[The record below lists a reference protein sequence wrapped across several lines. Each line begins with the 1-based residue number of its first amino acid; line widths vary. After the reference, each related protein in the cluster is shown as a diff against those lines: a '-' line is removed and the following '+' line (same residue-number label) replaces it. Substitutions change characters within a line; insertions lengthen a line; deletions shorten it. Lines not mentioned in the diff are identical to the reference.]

1 MNTDL
6 PPFALLIDADNV
18 ARDALAAIIEDLTRD
33 ARIAV
38 RRVYGDFT
46 TQHLAAWR
54 DVIANHGFHPVQ
66 QYRNSVGKNSSDSAL
81 IIDAMDL
88 LHSGRFAGFCLVS
101 SDGDFTRLATRIRE
115 DGLRMYGYGR
125 NDAAKSFVNA
135 CERFTYIE
143 HLLEPTGRAT
153 LALDSEEASKT
164 VEPATLPTAGLAA
177 AAAVAAGPPGTGAAI
192 ATARWQRTTD

>member
-66 QYRNSVGKNSSDSAL
+66 QYRNSVGKNSSDQ
-81 IIDAMDL
+81 
-88 LHSGRFAGFCLVS
+88 R
-101 SDGDFTRLATRIRE
+101 SDHRRD
-115 DGLRMYGYGR
+115 
-125 NDAAKSFVNA
+125 
-135 CERFTYIE
+135 
-143 HLLEPTGRAT
+143 
-153 LALDSEEASKT
+153 
-164 VEPATLPTAGLAA
+164 
-177 AAAVAAGPPGTGAAI
+177 GPPPFRPNTG
-192 ATARWQRTTD
+192 